1 MSQLTTA
8 SKPDFRILD
17 LERNLEEAI
26 RFREDS
32 FACSFG
38 SDYPFQAEEYVTW
51 LKDRVSRD
59 PEFAVHVW
67 LGDQLVGQMEIGQF
81 KTDPT
86 AGYINL
92 YYLIPEMRG
101 RGLSASLDEYA
112 MQRFRIRGYKRALLS
127 VSPTNGRALRYY
139 QRQGWR
145 DLGARPEAPEVHLME
160 KLVL

>member
-1 MSQLTTA
+1 MNQPTTI

-17 LERNLEEAI
+17 LERDLAEAI

-38 SDYPFQAEEYVTW
+38 STYRFEAGEYVTW
-51 LKDRVSRD
+51 LKDRVSQD
-59 PEFAVHVW
+59 PEFAIHVW
-67 LGDQLVGQMEIGQF
+67 LGDRLVGQMELGQF
-81 KTDPT
+81 KADPT

-101 RGLSASLDEYA
+101 RGLSASLDDYA
-112 MQRFRIRGYKRALLS
+112 MQRFRARGHKRALLS

-139 QRQGWR
+139 QRQGWQ
-145 DLGARPEAPEVHLME
+145 DLGPRPEAPEVHLME
-160 KLVL
+160 KSL